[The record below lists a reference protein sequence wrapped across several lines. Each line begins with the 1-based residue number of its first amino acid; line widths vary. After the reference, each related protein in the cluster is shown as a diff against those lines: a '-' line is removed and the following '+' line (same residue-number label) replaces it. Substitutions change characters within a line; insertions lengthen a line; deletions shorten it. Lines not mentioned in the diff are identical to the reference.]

1 MIKKLIAWF
10 KSLFGGAKQKV
21 EDKVQDLKDTADE
34 YKSKFDSLVTA
45 PPVSAPDV
53 PQVVVTPQPLYSIDE
68 PTAKEPDMKQREKVV
83 DQAAVD
89 ANAEIWKKKY
99 AEDKMHA
106 VSWMLY
112 APKRPKTGLTGQ
124 AQQNAILKAAGTDW
138 DKVAKEMGYPNA
150 GELWQNT
157 PTTMG

>member
-1 MIKKLIAWF
+1 MFKKLIEWI
-10 KSLFGGAKQKV
+10 KSLFGGVEKKVEAKV
-21 EDKVQDLKDTADE
+21 ED

-45 PPVSAPDV
+45 PPISAPDLPPVQV
-53 PQVVVTPQPLYSIDE
+53 PAGPEPLYTIEE
-68 PTAKEPDMKQREKVV
+68 PTVKEPTMKQREKVV
-83 DQAAVD
+83 DQVAVD

-99 AEDKMHA
+99 AEDKVHA

-112 APKRPKTGLTGQ
+112 APKRPKTGLSGQ

-138 DKVAKEMGYPNA
+138 DTVAKEMGYPNA